1 MTIIQEKLNAA
12 SVNTG
17 THSLVEEMKL
27 LKEMQDHSWI
37 KKPINSE
44 LWHACAG
51 PLVTLP
57 QVGSLVYYFP
67 QGHSEQPKRHLLTM
81 GWSMFVGAK
90 RLKAGDVV
98 LFIRLTEECWYPDL
112 TMRPKFSEII
122 IRLDKIVGNCT
133 KHGWGKDALKL
144 PWYAELCCVGVNP
157 RRHKYP
163 RQRAG
168 IPTSQI

>member
-67 QGHSEQPKRHLLTM
+67 QGHSEQGSQNDTYLL
-81 GWSMFVGAK
+81 WVGACLLA
-90 RLKAGDVV
+90 LKGLKLVM
-98 LFIRLTEECWYPDL
+98 LFYLSDL